1 MTHADPELDP
11 LLARELARL
20 PGPRAPQTLLP
31 RVLAATTQRPAAT
44 GWFTWPRHWQAA
56 SVAAL
61 LALVAGFTWLVSMPP
76 APVSGV
82 AESAGQTATTVR
94 VLWDVVI
101 EPAVTY
107 VAIVAMVLTLVCA
120 AAWAALDLALGGA
133 SHR

>member
-1 MTHADPELDP
+1 MTDADPDFDRG
-11 LLARELARL
+11 LARELAQL
-20 PGPRAPQTLLP
+20 PRPRAPHTLLP

-44 GWFTWPRHWQAA
+44 GWFTWPRQWQAVSIA
-56 SVAAL
+56 
-61 LALVAGFTWLVSMPP
+61 ALVAAVVGMAWLLLTPP

-82 AESAGQTATTVR
+82 AASAGQTATTLR
-94 VLWDVVI
+94 VLWDVII

-120 AAWAALDLALGGA
+120 AAWAALDVALGGA

>member
-11 LLARELARL
+11 RLARELARL
-20 PGPRAPQTLLP
+20 PRPRAPQTLLP
-31 RVLAATTQRPAAT
+31 RVLAATTRRPAAT

-56 SVAAL
+56 SVATL
-61 LALVAGFTWLVSMPP
+61 LAFVAGVAWLFSAPP
-76 APVSGV
+76 APVSDV

-120 AAWAALDLALGGA
+120 AAWAALDVALGGA